1 MATGTGRYRF
11 VARSAEAQARHGHP
25 FIVYDTAAR
34 LHLPLTAYAR
44 EVATSTSPQTA
55 RVYLY
60 PLCAYCT
67 FLETDAWQVRA
78 GRRWDDTPE
87 AMRAALRDY
96 LVQRLACVVR
106 EHKEGFRVVGATAG
120 TPKSVGILLTALK
133 SFYHIQRRLGAYP
146 HENPLVDATAAAT
159 LAVAALV
166 LAEEEDDY
174 PRMPAI
180 SGIPAPRPREEGRPP
195 WRLSDNYYR
204 LEGAAWVPQLVN
216 DPSLRARVLR
226 AGEARGWSLR
236 EQVVCRLLFDSGA
249 RLSEVAGLTFG
260 DWLALG
266 LQNTTRAFDKG
277 SRGRRVKRLRFSHET
292 AKLLRR
298 YVDTE
303 RAARDPEGR
312 GMARLEALARRGTV
326 DPDALPLFLNQRG
339 DPLTAR
345 AFREHHW
352 NPAMAAAGLAVG
364 PHQARHWYVTQSV
377 RHIHETARDQ
387 VAVAAELKKLVA
399 YMAWRSGEAMLEVY
413 EHAFAAEDH
422 ARVQDDLHA
431 RWDADLAATLAGRA
445 LPPPAPRAGAA
456 AALAPPAAPDGAD
469 DDDFAFLTRL
479 GGAHGPRDRA

>member
-44 EVATSTSPQTA
+44 EVATSASPQTA
-55 RVYLY
+55 RVYLS
-60 PLCAYCT
+60 PLCDYFT
-67 FLETDAWQVRA
+67 FLESDPWQVRA
-78 GRRWDDTPE
+78 GRRWNEAPE
-87 AMRAALRDY
+87 DVRAAVRNY
-96 LVQRLACVVR
+96 LVQRLACVVH
-106 EHKEGFRVVGATAG
+106 EHKEGYHLVGATAG
-120 TPKSVGILLTALK
+120 TPKSVGVLLTALK
-133 SFYHIQRRLGAYP
+133 GFYRIQRQLKAYP

-180 SGIPAPRPREEGRPP
+180 SGVVAPRPREEGRPR
-195 WRLSDNYYR
+195 WRLSDSYYR
-204 LEGAAWVPQLVN
+204 LEGDAWVPQLVN

-236 EQVVCRLLFDSGA
+236 AQVVCRLLFDSGA

-266 LQNTTRAFDKG
+266 LQNASRAFDKG

-303 RAARDPEGR
+303 RAALDPEGR
-312 GMARLEALARRGTV
+312 GIAQLEALARRGTI
-326 DPDALPLFLNQRG
+326 DPDTIPLFLNQRG

-377 RHIHETARDQ
+377 RHIHETTRGEAS
-387 VAVAAELKKLVA
+387 VAAELKKLVA

-422 ARVQDDLHA
+422 ARIQDDLHA
-431 RWDADLAATLAGRA
+431 RWDAELAATLAGRA
-445 LPPPAPRAGAA
+445 LPPPPPSAVAA
-456 AALAPPAAPDGAD
+456 AAAPPAAPDGAD

-479 GGAHGPRDRA
+479 GGAHGPRDHA